1 MRLASDDFPQPVP
14 PATPMTTGE
23 CMPVVGPTAPGDE
36 LLTLMAAMLAC
47 VHGLGMLAFRCCA
60 AAELLYVLGHRNP
73 RSLPLKKSAHYILLL
88 LHHDDDDACRCCLVV
103 RVIML

>member
-1 MRLASDDFPQPVP
+1 
-14 PATPMTTGE
+14 
-23 CMPVVGPTAPGDE
+23 MPVVGPTAPGDE

-88 LHHDDDDACRCCLVV
+88 HHDDDVMLVV
-103 RVIML
+103 VVWWCVLLCCSYSIIVVLMNDDAV